1 MTITPKPIPQQIT
14 PLSPNGFLF
23 TIAALPEMSY
33 FCQTV
38 NLPGIEL
45 GSPDFGN
52 PFANIP
58 IPGDHLTYDTL
69 SINFQ
74 IDESMANYKAI
85 YNWIVALGFPET
97 YQQYINLVDANA
109 VTALSEL
116 AKNLS
121 NATLLILDHSNNV
134 TQTVNFYDIFPSS
147 IDAISFESTNT
158 DVPYIVGNATF
169 KFSYYNFA

>member
-1 MTITPKPIPQQIT
+1 MSAITDT
-14 PLSPNGFLF
+14 PTNPNFLSPLNFRFSIKRSPTLNF
-23 TIAALPEMSY
+23 
-33 FCQTV
+33 FVQKV
-38 NLPGIEL
+38 NLPSISLPSFEVYNPMIPVPEPGTQLRYGDLSVTYKVDEDLLNYFEIQNWLIGL
-45 GSPDFGN
+45 G
-52 PFANIP
+52 
-58 IPGDHLTYDTL
+58 
-69 SINFQ
+69 
-74 IDESMANYKAI
+74 K
-85 YNWIVALGFPET
+85 PET